1 MRQIINEISKGKN
14 IDDNLKKYADGFSKI
29 NNKFAYI
36 RLALNYYTFLQM
48 QQDENDVISSDIV
61 LELNKMNE
69 VIADMSEE
77 DISVVEDMRNNI
89 IRKMQ
94 ALTYYVDKYNVY
106 EFAYNRVEYKYHDY
120 DMPANYSDEE
130 FTRKIMKYIFDDE
143 DATIINSKIC
153 EIIGQLPIRMTKSKF
168 FEYVNSGL
176 DVYNQGEKS
185 SLDDFVYRIR
195 TSAILEEKEDYKLL
209 YPEIHDTFEELDK
222 YDLKNITEDE
232 VNEFSEKLSE
242 LTAYI
247 DDNVSANMMMQE
259 LINDVLLVLYTLE
272 SQENDDITA
281 ICSEVV
287 SETNLMF
294 TGKFAHKTNEELE
307 AMFVKLEG
315 KQEELYHNIMN
326 YDIVDQILDK
336 NKDDIIRN
344 NLEKTYE
351 KVSRLPLLNSDSLFV
366 EFDKKQD
373 KDKVNEE
380 YLEKVKENLYKEFI
394 DKFANSQRLIKKSIM
409 SATLSELPVFFNNIS
424 ELQDFVYNCLKGC
437 TDMAEKKGCLE
448 IISSMIV

>member
-1 MRQIINEISKGKN
+1 MEKYYEPVQGNGLILT
-14 IDDNLKKYADGFSKI
+14 IDEVIQHYTEKAVQK
-29 NNKFAYI
+29 AY
-36 RLALNYYTFLQM
+36 
-48 QQDENDVISSDIV
+48 
-61 LELNKMNE
+61 ELNNAKRVTVVAM
-69 VIADMSEE
+69 DPKTG
-77 DISVVEDMRNNI
+77 DILSMAS
-89 IRKMQ
+89 KP
-94 ALTYYVDKYNVY
+94 
-106 EFAYNRVEYKYHDY
+106 DY
-120 DMPANYSDEE
+120 DPNDSR
-130 FTRKIMKYIFDDE
+130 T
-143 DATIINSKIC
+143 
-153 EIIGQLPIRMTKSKF
+153 PI
-168 FEYVNSGL
+168 
-176 DVYNQGEKS
+176 
-185 SLDDFVYRIR
+185 
-195 TSAILEEKEDYKLL
+195 
-209 YPEIHDTFEELDK
+209 YPYYQEELDK

-259 LINDVLLVLYTLE
+259 LINDVLLVLYTSE

-437 TDMAEKKGCLE
+437 TDMAEKKDA
-448 IISSMIV
+448 

>member
-1 MRQIINEISKGKN
+1 
-14 IDDNLKKYADGFSKI
+14 
-29 NNKFAYI
+29 
-36 RLALNYYTFLQM
+36 
-48 QQDENDVISSDIV
+48 
-61 LELNKMNE
+61 
-69 VIADMSEE
+69 
-77 DISVVEDMRNNI
+77 
-89 IRKMQ
+89 
-94 ALTYYVDKYNVY
+94 
-106 EFAYNRVEYKYHDY
+106 
-120 DMPANYSDEE
+120 
-130 FTRKIMKYIFDDE
+130 
-143 DATIINSKIC
+143 
-153 EIIGQLPIRMTKSKF
+153 MTKSKF

-259 LINDVLLVLYTLE
+259 LINDVLLVLYTSE

>member
-1 MRQIINEISKGKN
+1 
-14 IDDNLKKYADGFSKI
+14 
-29 NNKFAYI
+29 
-36 RLALNYYTFLQM
+36 
-48 QQDENDVISSDIV
+48 
-61 LELNKMNE
+61 
-69 VIADMSEE
+69 
-77 DISVVEDMRNNI
+77 
-89 IRKMQ
+89 
-94 ALTYYVDKYNVY
+94 
-106 EFAYNRVEYKYHDY
+106 
-120 DMPANYSDEE
+120 MPANYSDEE

-143 DATIINSKIC
+143 DTTIINSKIC

-195 TSAILEEKEDYKLL
+195 TSAILQEKEDYKLL

-242 LTAYI
+242 LTTYI

-259 LINDVLLVLYTLE
+259 LINDVLLVLYTSE

-294 TGKFAHKTNEELE
+294 IGKFAHKTNEELE

-424 ELQDFVYNCLKGC
+424 ELQDFLYNCLKGC

>member
-14 IDDNLKKYADGFSKI
+14 IDDNLKKYADGFSEI

-259 LINDVLLVLYTLE
+259 LINDVLLVLYTSE

-344 NLEKTYE
+344 NLEWAG
-351 KVSRLPLLNSDSLFV
+351 VQAV
-366 EFDKKQD
+366 
-373 KDKVNEE
+373 
-380 YLEKVKENLYKEFI
+380 
-394 DKFANSQRLIKKSIM
+394 
-409 SATLSELPVFFNNIS
+409 TLR
-424 ELQDFVYNCLKGC
+424 
-437 TDMAEKKGCLE
+437 
-448 IISSMIV
+448 

>member
-1 MRQIINEISKGKN
+1 
-14 IDDNLKKYADGFSKI
+14 
-29 NNKFAYI
+29 
-36 RLALNYYTFLQM
+36 
-48 QQDENDVISSDIV
+48 
-61 LELNKMNE
+61 MNE

-259 LINDVLLVLYTLE
+259 LINDVLLVLYTSE

-281 ICSEVV
+281 ICS
-287 SETNLMF
+287 
-294 TGKFAHKTNEELE
+294 
-307 AMFVKLEG
+307 
-315 KQEELYHNIMN
+315 
-326 YDIVDQILDK
+326 
-336 NKDDIIRN
+336 
-344 NLEKTYE
+344 
-351 KVSRLPLLNSDSLFV
+351 
-366 EFDKKQD
+366 
-373 KDKVNEE
+373 
-380 YLEKVKENLYKEFI
+380 
-394 DKFANSQRLIKKSIM
+394 
-409 SATLSELPVFFNNIS
+409 
-424 ELQDFVYNCLKGC
+424 
-437 TDMAEKKGCLE
+437 
-448 IISSMIV
+448 

>member
-1 MRQIINEISKGKN
+1 M
-14 IDDNLKKYADGFSKI
+14 
-29 NNKFAYI
+29 
-36 RLALNYYTFLQM
+36 
-48 QQDENDVISSDIV
+48 
-61 LELNKMNE
+61 
-69 VIADMSEE
+69 
-77 DISVVEDMRNNI
+77 
-89 IRKMQ
+89 
-94 ALTYYVDKYNVY
+94 
-106 EFAYNRVEYKYHDY
+106 
-120 DMPANYSDEE
+120 
-130 FTRKIMKYIFDDE
+130 
-143 DATIINSKIC
+143 
-153 EIIGQLPIRMTKSKF
+153 
-168 FEYVNSGL
+168 
-176 DVYNQGEKS
+176 
-185 SLDDFVYRIR
+185 
-195 TSAILEEKEDYKLL
+195 
-209 YPEIHDTFEELDK
+209 IH
-222 YDLKNITEDE
+222 LKNITEDE

-259 LINDVLLVLYTLE
+259 LINDVLLVLYTSE

>member
-1 MRQIINEISKGKN
+1 
-14 IDDNLKKYADGFSKI
+14 
-29 NNKFAYI
+29 
-36 RLALNYYTFLQM
+36 
-48 QQDENDVISSDIV
+48 
-61 LELNKMNE
+61 
-69 VIADMSEE
+69 
-77 DISVVEDMRNNI
+77 
-89 IRKMQ
+89 
-94 ALTYYVDKYNVY
+94 
-106 EFAYNRVEYKYHDY
+106 
-120 DMPANYSDEE
+120 MPANYRHQQI
-130 FTRKIMKYIFDDE
+130 TRKIMKYIFDDE

-259 LINDVLLVLYTLE
+259 LINDVLLVLYTSE

>member
-1 MRQIINEISKGKN
+1 M
-14 IDDNLKKYADGFSKI
+14 
-29 NNKFAYI
+29 
-36 RLALNYYTFLQM
+36 
-48 QQDENDVISSDIV
+48 
-61 LELNKMNE
+61 
-69 VIADMSEE
+69 
-77 DISVVEDMRNNI
+77 
-89 IRKMQ
+89 
-94 ALTYYVDKYNVY
+94 
-106 EFAYNRVEYKYHDY
+106 
-120 DMPANYSDEE
+120 
-130 FTRKIMKYIFDDE
+130 
-143 DATIINSKIC
+143 
-153 EIIGQLPIRMTKSKF
+153 
-168 FEYVNSGL
+168 
-176 DVYNQGEKS
+176 
-185 SLDDFVYRIR
+185 
-195 TSAILEEKEDYKLL
+195 
-209 YPEIHDTFEELDK
+209 
-222 YDLKNITEDE
+222 KNITEDE

-259 LINDVLLVLYTLE
+259 LINDVLLVLYTSE

-380 YLEKVKENLYKEFI
+380 YLEKVKENLYKEFV

-424 ELQDFVYNCLKGC
+424 ELQDFVYNCLHGC

>member
-1 MRQIINEISKGKN
+1 MK
-14 IDDNLKKYADGFSKI
+14 L
-29 NNKFAYI
+29 
-36 RLALNYYTFLQM
+36 
-48 QQDENDVISSDIV
+48 
-61 LELNKMNE
+61 MN
-69 VIADMSEE
+69 
-77 DISVVEDMRNNI
+77 
-89 IRKMQ
+89 
-94 ALTYYVDKYNVY
+94 
-106 EFAYNRVEYKYHDY
+106 F
-120 DMPANYSDEE
+120 
-130 FTRKIMKYIFDDE
+130 
-143 DATIINSKIC
+143 
-153 EIIGQLPIRMTKSKF
+153 
-168 FEYVNSGL
+168 
-176 DVYNQGEKS
+176 
-185 SLDDFVYRIR
+185 
-195 TSAILEEKEDYKLL
+195 
-209 YPEIHDTFEELDK
+209 
-222 YDLKNITEDE
+222 LKN
-232 VNEFSEKLSE
+232 LSE

-247 DDNVSANMMMQE
+247 DANVSANMMMQE
-259 LINDVLLVLYTLE
+259 LINDVLLVLYTSE

-281 ICSEVV
+281 ICREIV

>member
-1 MRQIINEISKGKN
+1 
-14 IDDNLKKYADGFSKI
+14 
-29 NNKFAYI
+29 
-36 RLALNYYTFLQM
+36 
-48 QQDENDVISSDIV
+48 
-61 LELNKMNE
+61 
-69 VIADMSEE
+69 
-77 DISVVEDMRNNI
+77 
-89 IRKMQ
+89 
-94 ALTYYVDKYNVY
+94 
-106 EFAYNRVEYKYHDY
+106 
-120 DMPANYSDEE
+120 
-130 FTRKIMKYIFDDE
+130 
-143 DATIINSKIC
+143 
-153 EIIGQLPIRMTKSKF
+153 
-168 FEYVNSGL
+168 
-176 DVYNQGEKS
+176 
-185 SLDDFVYRIR
+185 
-195 TSAILEEKEDYKLL
+195 
-209 YPEIHDTFEELDK
+209 
-222 YDLKNITEDE
+222 
-232 VNEFSEKLSE
+232 
-242 LTAYI
+242 
-247 DDNVSANMMMQE
+247 
-259 LINDVLLVLYTLE
+259 
-272 SQENDDITA
+272 
-281 ICSEVV
+281 
-287 SETNLMF
+287 MF